1 MKEFLQIF
9 FGTNFAY
16 IPFKENFETN
26 LQKGEKNMKKEDQK
40 ERYTILI
47 IDDEIGPRESLR
59 ILFKNKYDVIT
70 AENGFKGL
78 EILKSQKV
86 DIVIL
91 DLKMPQK
98 NGIEVLSE
106 IRQINKNVPVI
117 ILTGYGDMESAKK
130 AMQYDIV
137 GFVSKPF
144 EIIEIE
150 ELVENGIEKG
160 KVKIKIGEIKEKIL
174 NLKEKI
180 KEKEEEIKKLF
191 ETHKITE
198 ENLKEIKKSL
208 EVVQNYAESIFKE
221 LSSETQQ
228 FSLKELLKTEE
239 EIETCF
245 SIIENII
252 ELSIEKEFEEID
264 VNKLIENIVSL
275 LKIFTEKQNIE
286 FETLFS
292 KQPLKVKGNF
302 YQLNTSIISLLLEYI
317 RELKNVKQV
326 IIETSKTDD
335 SAKIKFKLKTE
346 EEEISEKNY
355 FLEMMEEV
363 VKRYHG
369 KLEITTNI
377 EKEIH
382 ISIIFPIS

>member
-1 MKEFLQIF
+1 
-9 FGTNFAY
+9 
-16 IPFKENFETN
+16 
-26 LQKGEKNMKKEDQK
+26 MKKEDQK

-292 KQPLKVKGNF
+292 KQPLKIKGNF